1 MAEKQTFKCDQCNEE
16 FKTNQALLSHI
27 RSKHPDG
34 GTALVARGQPLDLAV
49 SRLQVPAV
57 PEEYNGQATIY
68 WAGFNKGVRYGAD
81 TILAGIRAA
90 QDLSSLGIAQA
101 TPIIKMAQEM
111 RQAEGQAAQAL
122 ASEFAQA
129 VQGSNQTI
137 LEALH
142 NLNLSQ
148 QAGSTNPMQ
157 RMVAMI
163 QSIPQMMNAMNSL
176 TGMFGLKPVA
186 GQQPQGQPAGQT
198 QQQPPQPAPV
208 ATAPQPAT
216 EKDIEEAF
224 GDV

>member
-1 MAEKQTFKCDQCNEE
+1 MTEIQTFKCDQCNEE
-16 FKTNQALLSHI
+16 FKTHQALLSHI

-137 LEALH
+137 LEALQ

-148 QAGSTNPMQ
+148 QAASTNPMQ

-176 TGMFGLKPVA
+176 MGMFGLKPVA
-186 GQQPQGQPAGQT
+186 GQQPQPANQA
-198 QQQPPQPAPV
+198 QQQAPQPAPV